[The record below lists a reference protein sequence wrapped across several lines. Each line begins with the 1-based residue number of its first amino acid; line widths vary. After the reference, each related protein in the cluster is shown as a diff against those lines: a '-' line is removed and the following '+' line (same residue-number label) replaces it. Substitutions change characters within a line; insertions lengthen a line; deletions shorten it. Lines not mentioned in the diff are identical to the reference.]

1 MKTRPIYLDCAA
13 TTPLDPAV
21 LNAMLPYFGSQPPVV
36 SRQRKPRQ
44 PTNQLSNQL
53 TSWGNPGSLHSFGQ
67 QASAAVFAAREEIAQ
82 ALRCHYSEII
92 FTGGATEANNLAL
105 RGAVKQFSI
114 SNVQFP
120 KGEKPRIIIS
130 SIEHE
135 SVMAT
140 AKDLEKEGVEV
151 VRIPVSREGIV
162 NLKMLKEALTQYT
175 ILVSVMY
182 ANNEVGTIQ
191 PIAQMAKMIREFRS
205 SLAANRQL
213 PTAGYPLFHTDAVQA
228 FQYLPCDVQAL
239 GVDLLTLSAH
249 KMYGPKGIGCLYT
262 RLSDSNLQ
270 PVLTG
275 GGQEFGLRSGTENV
289 PSIVGFARAMSLA
302 AERRTREAARVEK
315 LRNQLWRDLKHIF
328 PKAQLNGGMQKRLPN
343 NLNVYLPGISGEQL
357 LVSLDLQ
364 GVAVSS
370 GSACTARSIDPSHVI
385 MALSGDSARA
395 KNSIRIT
402 LGRTTTGQELKNV
415 ISILGRIKSAL

>member
-1 MKTRPIYLDCAA
+1 MKTRPLYLDYAA

-21 LNAMLPYFGSQPPVV
+21 LNAMLPYFGTLLSPL
-36 SRQRKPRQ
+36 Q
-44 PTNQLSNQL
+44 PTPSSLQPIF
-53 TSWGNPGSLHSFGQ
+53 GNPGSLHSFGQ

-92 FTGGATEANNLAL
+92 FTAGATEANNLAL
-105 RGAVKQFSI
+105 RGAVKKFLT
-114 SNVQFP
+114 SNVQLP

-162 NLKMLKEALTQYT
+162 NLKMLKEALNAHTV
-175 ILVSVMY
+175 LVSVMY

-191 PIAQMAKMIREFRS
+191 PIAEIAKMIRELRS
-205 SLAANRQL
+205 SLAVNPQSSI
-213 PTAGYPLFHTDAVQA
+213 AGYPLFHTDAVQA

-249 KMYGPKGIGCLYT
+249 KVYGPKGIGCLYT
-262 RLSDSNLQ
+262 RLSVSNLEPKTYNLQ

-289 PSIVGFARAMSLA
+289 PAIVGFARAISLA
-302 AERRTREAARVEK
+302 AERRTREATRVEK
-315 LRNQLWRDLKHIF
+315 LRNQLWRDLKNIF
-328 PKAQLNGGMQKRLPN
+328 PKVQLNGGIQKRLPN
-343 NLNVYLPGISGEQL
+343 NLNVYLPGISGERL

-364 GVAVSS
+364 GIAVSS

-385 MALSGDSARA
+385 VALSGDSVRA

-402 LGRTTTGQELKNV
+402 LGKMTTVQDMKRLLRVLRQVKEGLD
-415 ISILGRIKSAL
+415 